1 MIFFN
6 FMMCTL
12 HKKRSLPLSISSV
25 YLTKS
30 AENCGFGHITE
41 EILNGNLL
49 FSRIANPWGDGLTSK
64 ISEPIHFQEYYW
76 QNLFRYLIV
85 TRFYFFFSLPI
96 DRKVLSKLIASII
109 RQIFLQCLIVVW
121 KYYAKVICCF
131 IVHSPVQSCVSC
143 QIFVSYCSSSKD
155 RQP

>member
-1 MIFFN
+1 
-6 FMMCTL
+6 MMCTL
-12 HKKRSLPLSISSV
+12 HKKISLPLGISSV

-41 EILNGNLL
+41 EILNGNLH

-64 ISEPIHFQEYYW
+64 ISEPIHFKNITDK
-76 QNLFRYLIV
+76 NLFRYFTVI
-85 TRFYFFFSLPI
+85 RFYFFFSPPI
-96 DRKVLSKLIASII
+96 DRKVLSKLIVSII
-109 RQIFLQCLIVVW
+109 RQIFLQCLIFVW
-121 KYYAKVICCF
+121 KYCAKVICCF

-155 RQP
+155 SQP